1 MYKSMI
7 QHHRR
12 DGFVEPMIALAKV
25 LMELG
30 KDREA
35 MQWCLNGLV
44 YKPWQFDLVTL
55 MLELCRKHNQVEHA
69 LYWSTWY
76 ALPPCGSETQSRRM
90 EWVQRAIHHAQL
102 AYRQESIAR
111 DFVRD
116 DQQQQQWQQSAYEQ
130 VMSEQYV
137 SEGVVSSSIS
147 HVVPSTTASGVYGVW
162 E

>member
-1 MYKSMI
+1 
-7 QHHRR
+7 
-12 DGFVEPMIALAKV
+12 
-25 LMELG
+25 
-30 KDREA
+30 

-90 EWVQRAIHHAQL
+90 EWVQRAIHHAQV
-102 AYRQESIAR
+102 AYRQESIAH
-111 DFVRD
+111 DFVCD
-116 DQQQQQWQQSAYEQ
+116 DQDHQQQLEQQRVEDEQ
-130 VMSEQYV
+130 AMSEHHGR
-137 SEGVVSSSIS
+137 EEMLPSSIP
-147 HVVPSTTASGVYGVW
+147 HVVPRTTTSGVFGIW